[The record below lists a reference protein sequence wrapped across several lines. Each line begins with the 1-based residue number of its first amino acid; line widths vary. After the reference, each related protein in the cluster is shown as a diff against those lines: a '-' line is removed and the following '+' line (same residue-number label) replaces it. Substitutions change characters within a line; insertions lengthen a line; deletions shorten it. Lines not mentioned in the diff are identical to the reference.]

1 MNYKVVASEYAPN
14 LYRLTYRAAYL
25 ILLIGCSTAIFAQN
39 PSGPASSAA
48 ASEFRVTH
56 ILGLEGAKDN
66 SKGELSVKDNAV
78 QFQKNGSPAVQV
90 SISSIQDVLLGEQ
103 SKQLGGTAATIGKA
117 GTPFG
122 GGRAI
127 SLFAHKK
134 YDTLT
139 LEYVD
144 ANGGFHGA
152 IFQLNTGQGQALKN
166 ELVAKGAHVTP
177 AADQTAKQNS
187 PEVNSESK

>member
-1 MNYKVVASEYAPN
+1 MNCSLVGSEHGPDS
-14 LYRLTYRAAYL
+14 YRLIYRAAYL
-25 ILLIGCSTAIFAQN
+25 ILIGCSTAMLAQN
-39 PSGPASSAA
+39 PSGPTSSAGV
-48 ASEFRVTH
+48 SEVRVTH

-103 SKQLGGTAATIGKA
+103 SKQLGGTAATLGKA

-122 GGRAI
+122 GGRVI

-134 YDTLT
+134 YDILT

-144 ANGGFHGA
+144 GNGGFHGA
-152 IFQLNTGQGQALKN
+152 IFQLDTGHGQTLKN
-166 ELVAKGAHVTP
+166 ELVANGAHVTV
-177 AADQTAKQNS
+177 AEDQTAKQNT
-187 PEVNSESK
+187 PEVKSEGK